1 MPPTPKLAQPHDTL
15 SPGKGH
21 STAVQA
27 GSDVKPVSESEKQ
40 TVLPFT
46 KTMSVRKQPPKKLE
60 IAVHKTSF
68 DKMSTASAPSLSPR
82 KFDGPLPSFTN
93 FIKSPDSLQKR
104 QPLSPESMDDLPKSQ
119 APPAKVPPTTASPQR
134 RTAGGYRVATDNVIL
149 IDDSSSEDDE
159 VYPAPSLPPSRIQA
173 YSTRPAITDHVRTES
188 THSAVAKRFVCG
200 FADPRLPNMCEI
212 RFATQEE
219 RATHTRY
226 AHGVIAEQFM
236 AVSPT
241 RSSRTIQGLAEAQK
255 TKKSR
260 DLSGSKQQIV
270 RATPAPTPRQ
280 VSEEL

>member
-1 MPPTPKLAQPHDTL
+1 MSERKPP
-15 SPGKGH
+15 
-21 STAVQA
+21 
-27 GSDVKPVSESEKQ
+27 
-40 TVLPFT
+40 
-46 KTMSVRKQPPKKLE
+46 RKKLE
-60 IAVHKTSF
+60 IAIQKTSPGN
-68 DKMSTASAPSLSPR
+68 MSTATAAFLSPR

-93 FIKSPDSLQKR
+93 FIESPDSIQKR

-134 RTAGGYRVATDNVIL
+134 RTAGGYRVTTDNVIL

-188 THSAVAKRFVCG
+188 THSAVATRFVCG
-200 FADPRLPNMCEI
+200 FADPRLPTMCEI

-260 DLSGSKQQIV
+260 SLSGSKQQIV